1 MLIVIIKDR
10 DLTDHKWNGAGW
22 SILFT
27 ILSLKLWLKETF
39 APKMNY

>member
-27 ILSLKLWLKETF
+27 IRSIFFFGLDTLLLQK
-39 APKMNY
+39 